1 MTGDR
6 SPEENSRT
14 LDFHGFLSM
23 DTNVPSYLPPFFNK
37 AGVAT
42 EGRTKDIVDN
52 AAMEWRTIISR
63 YNRGIKV
70 ILQRFG
76 SVIAS
81 T

>member
-1 MTGDR
+1 M
-6 SPEENSRT
+6 
-14 LDFHGFLSM
+14 
-23 DTNVPSYLPPFFNK
+23 FNK